1 MINHDRWIKSLTIK
15 NNKIDNEANQLDHDR
30 WINTIPQKNPVKK
43 EYYLSPSK
51 KYSLTGFLFVFGLL
65 FVILIKNETRNIQ
78 KEINKLEVSIS
89 KIDYNLHQAILD
101 NEVITSPANITRLA
115 NKYLDINL
123 TSYKKEQ
130 IKDLNNNTEIINVAK
145 TERIIYKNKVDK
157 LRVNLK
163 EQVFKKVEKKKI
175 ELEQIQSLYQEPKK
189 IPKKIKK
196 TFAKKIAKKKEDIRN
211 LYKSP
216 KEILTLEKVGKWTA
230 VQVVKLFLGFP
241 IVPGR

>member
-30 WINTIPQKNPVKK
+30 WTNTIPQKNPVKK
-43 EYYLSPSK
+43 EYYLSPAK

-78 KEINKLEVSIS
+78 KEINRLEVSIS
-89 KIDYNLHQAILD
+89 KIDFNLHQAILD
-101 NEVITSPANITRLA
+101 NEVITSPANIAHLA

-130 IKDLNNNTEIINVAK
+130 IKNLNNNTEIINVTKA
-145 TERIIYKNKVDK
+145 ERIIYKNKADK
-157 LRVNLK
+157 LRANLK
-163 EQVFKKVEKKKI
+163 DQVFKKVEKKKI
-175 ELEQIQSLYQEPKK
+175 ELKKIQSLYKEPKK

-196 TFAKKIAKKKEDIRN
+196 TFAKKKEDIRN

-216 KEILTLEKVGKWTA
+216 KETLTLEKAGKWTA

-241 IVPGR
+241 IVPGK

>member
-145 TERIIYKNKVDK
+145 TERTIYKNKVDK

-175 ELEQIQSLYQEPKK
+175 ELKKIQSLYQEPKK

-196 TFAKKIAKKKEDIRN
+196 TFAEKIAKKKEDIRN